1 MFRLDFTFQV
11 DGADEGFRVIWRQ
24 VSTVTLTTPT
34 NTSLSILTTLFAI
47 KSLQPK
53 LYSRRLTAYHLHSIG
68 RLRIGNMFV
77 MS

>member
-1 MFRLDFTFQV
+1 M
-11 DGADEGFRVIWRQ
+11 
-24 VSTVTLTTPT
+24 STVNLATPT

-53 LYSRRLTAYHLHSIG
+53 LYSRGLTAYHLHSIG